1 MFHIFTVIG
10 ARPQFVKAAVV
21 SLAIKRL
28 GRGIIKESI
37 IHTGQHYDYSM
48 SGIFF
53 KELNI
58 PRPIDNLNV
67 GSFSHGKQTGI
78 MLERLERVFI
88 RDHPD
93 MVLVYGDT
101 NSTLAA
107 TLAAAKLHIPV
118 AHVEAGMRS
127 FNKLMPEELN
137 RVAVDHMS
145 DILFCSSDASVK
157 NLRREGIPD
166 KNNGKCCVV
175 LNVGDVMVDALKFFY
190 SYAEKR
196 SKILAKLNLK
206 PRNYYLV
213 TVHRA
218 ENTDSLE
225 KLKVIFKSLNII
237 AEKGSCVVI
246 PMHPRTLSALK
257 RLGMKNFSK
266 NMRIIGPVSYFDML
280 LLEKNAAGIF
290 TDSGGVQK
298 EAYIFR
304 VPAITLRTET
314 EWVETVKS
322 GWNTL
327 VPINEKAIMLAFD
340 KMARFK
346 RDSLR
351 VTSNIYGDGKASG
364 RIAGFFQK
372 YFITTVKIKPGLG

>member
-28 GRGIIKESI
+28 GGGIVKESI
-37 IHTGQHYDYSM
+37 VHTGQHYDYGM
-48 SGIFF
+48 SGVFF

-58 PRPIDNLNV
+58 PRPVNNLNV
-67 GSFSHGKQTGI
+67 GSSSQGKQTGL
-78 MLERLERVFI
+78 MLERLEKLFI
-88 RDHPD
+88 KNRPD

-107 TLAAAKLHIPV
+107 ALAAAKLHIPI

-127 FNKLMPEELN
+127 FNRLMPEEVN
-137 RVAVDHMS
+137 RVAADHMS
-145 DILFCSSDASVK
+145 DILFCSSDTAVG
-157 NLRREGIPD
+157 NLRREGIEG
-166 KNNGKCCVV
+166 KSNGRRRVV
-175 LNVGDVMVDALKFFY
+175 LNVGDVMVDAIRFFY
-190 SYAEKR
+190 GYAQKR
-196 SKILAKLNLK
+196 SKILANLSLK
-206 PRNYYLV
+206 PGNYYLV

-218 ENTDSLE
+218 ENTDNPE
-225 KLKVIFKSLNII
+225 KLKVIFKSLNNI
-237 AEKGSCVVI
+237 AKKGNCVVI
-246 PMHPRTLSALK
+246 PMHPRTRSALK
-257 RLGMKNFSK
+257 TLRMKNFSK
-266 NMRIIGPVSYFDML
+266 NIRVIDPVSYFDML
-280 LLEKNAAGIF
+280 LLEKNAKGIF

-298 EAYIFR
+298 EACIFR
-304 VPAITLRTET
+304 VPAITLRDET

-327 VPINEKAIMLAFD
+327 VPINEKAIMSAFD

-346 RDSLR
+346 GCSLKAA
-351 VTSNIYGDGKASG
+351 VNIYGDGKASV

-372 YFITTVKIKPGLG
+372 YFLKNSKN

>member
-37 IHTGQHYDYSM
+37 IHTGQHYDYGM
-48 SGIFF
+48 SGVFF

-58 PRPIDNLNV
+58 PCPVNNLNV
-67 GSFSHGKQTGI
+67 GSFSHGKQTGL
-78 MLERLERVFI
+78 MLARLEKVFM
-88 RDHPD
+88 RDRPD

-107 TLAAAKLHIPV
+107 ALAAAKLHIPL

-127 FNKLMPEELN
+127 FNRLMPEEVN

-145 DILFCSSDASVK
+145 DILFCSSDTAVK
-157 NLRREGIPD
+157 NLRREGIPS

-175 LNVGDVMVDALKFFY
+175 LNVGDVMVDTIKFFY
-190 SYAEKR
+190 GYAEKK
-196 SKILAKLNLK
+196 SKILTNLNLK

-218 ENTDSLE
+218 ENTDTSE
-225 KLKVIFKSLNII
+225 KLKVIFKSLSSV
-237 AEKGSCVVI
+237 AGKGSCIVV

-257 RLGMKNFSK
+257 RLGIKDFSK
-266 NMRIIGPVSYFDML
+266 NMRIIEPVSYFDML

-304 VPAITLRTET
+304 VPAVTLRTET

-327 VPINEKAIMLAFD
+327 VPISEKGIMSAFD
-340 KMARFK
+340 KMVRFK
-346 RDSLR
+346 RGSSR
-351 VTSNIYGDGKASG
+351 GTGNIYGDGKASG

-372 YFITTVKIKPGLG
+372 YFISRSKN